1 MSFAH
6 MSGPV
11 RVGTVRTGAVT
22 AMNSGLVELVQTAT
36 IPFTAILAS
45 PAAVNLFT
53 LPAGAKITDFLI
65 EVTVAITTA
74 TNCGITIGKVG
85 GTANFFMTTLN
96 TTASVV
102 RVPPTTVAAA
112 MVANQC
118 NNIGTSDVT
127 LTATPTAAGA
137 DAAAGSIVVSVRYVQ
152 RDLNGSASPII

>member
-1 MSFAH
+1 
-6 MSGPV
+6 
-11 RVGTVRTGAVT
+11 
-22 AMNSGLVELVQTAT
+22 MNAGLVELVQTAT
-36 IPFTAILAS
+36 LPFGVILAS

-65 EVTVAITTA
+65 EVTTALVTA
-74 TNCGITIGKVG
+74 TNCGIVIGKA

-96 TTASVV
+96 TGTSVV

-127 LTATPTAAGA
+127 LTATPTAATG
-137 DAAAGSIVVSVRYVQ
+137 DATAGSIVVTVRYIQ
-152 RDLNGSASPII
+152 RNADGTATAAA